1 MTFIYDARNH
11 SMQQKLKIAVYILIS
26 ILAIANRNSDGDTVS
41 LNVKKKFDL
50 TSFVCVVKRILNN
63 VKLYLSSMEIR

>member
-11 SMQQKLKIAVYILIS
+11 SMQQKLKLAVYILIS